1 MIDILTYQVKV
12 AVALAAFYMFYRLLL
27 SKETFHRMNR
37 VVLLMTA
44 GLSFVLPFCV
54 ITIRKT
60 ETVTATDYFMDMP
73 VAEGGAIAET
83 GISVWPV
90 IMTSLLCLG
99 AVAVIINM
107 IVSIISI
114 RNIIKKGSRKILESG
129 EILILADEDTD
140 PFSWMKYIVIS
151 RKDHETSYEHIL
163 IHEKAHIA
171 LKHSWDILF
180 VDMLTALQWFNPAV
194 WMLKSDLRAI
204 HEYEADDAV
213 LRSGVNIKEY
223 QYLLIRKAVGK
234 SGYSVANSFNHSTLK
249 QRITMMSNHK
259 STRMSAWK
267 ALYVIPLVGLSLA
280 ATAETKVDYQFED
293 MQETTAADTLTNKVT
308 QKNENPNDVLYIIN
322 GKKAPKEFD
331 INSIDAS
338 TIGSITVLTD
348 ERALKE
354 YGEEGKNGVILIT
367 IDPEKKPKG
376 ESEKLENIKIIGAS
390 NSVRTADE
398 KDKPVRFIPVSEPI
412 GELEEYSNFYIY
424 NADKHGK
431 EITYAEYQA
440 IPSEKLSYLFI
451 EHRNKNDKRLHAYM
465 TDYNMAV
472 HLDKCRKTTDINDER
487 LSWVNETTEILID
500 GKWDNYE
507 GYKRTLKFK
516 KENIAVI
523 EYYRYPEKKVKRK
536 NLCDNGFV
544 SIIFKKDYDK
554 KIILTMM

>member
-1 MIDILTYQVKV
+1 MIDILTYQGKV
-12 AVALAAFYMFYRLLL
+12 AVALAVFYMFYRLLL
-27 SKETFHRMNR
+27 SKESFHRLNR
-37 VVLLMTA
+37 AVLLMTA
-44 GLSFVLPFCV
+44 GLSFILPFCV
-54 ITIRKT
+54 ITVRKT
-60 ETVTATDYFMDMP
+60 VTVHATDHLWSMP

-180 VDMLTALQWFNPAV
+180 VDLLTALQWFNPAV

-267 ALYVIPLVGLSLA
+267 ALYIIPLVGLSLA

-376 ESEKLENIKIIGAS
+376 ESEKFENIKIIGAS
-390 NSVRTADE
+390 RSVITDDE

-451 EHRNKNDKRLHAYM
+451 EHRNKDDKRLHAYM
-465 TDYNMAV
+465 TDYNTAV

-516 KENIAVI
+516 KDNIEVI
-523 EYYRYPEKKVKRK
+523 EYHSYPEKRVKRM
-536 NLCDNGFV
+536 NLRHNGFV
-544 SIIFKKDYDK
+544 SIIFKEDYDK
-554 KIILTMM
+554 KIILSM